1 MSTELQQYLPWAI
14 AALWAVCVGV
24 GLWWLYGAT
33 LVWLRRQSALRQVR
47 QFGRDTISSAYD
59 TGSTIDSLG
68 SWVAN
73 RSEGTIIGQRMERT
87 LSKAEVG
94 LPLNRLIGAS
104 LVAMPAVF
112 LVTLIFSASAFLALI
127 AMLLTPVVIIFYISF
142 RSRQRG
148 TRFIAQLPDAL
159 QTMSNSLLSI
169 GSIPRALER
178 VGEDSRPP
186 LRDEFQFVL
195 DQYRLGGSLRDA
207 LDLLY
212 LRVPSDELREFI
224 VAVQIADRYGGDLAN
239 LLRETAE
246 NLRQEAALRGEL
258 SSITAQASLSSIV
271 VALLPVA
278 VFFFLV
284 FTNPD
289 YIAPL
294 FSGTLGYSVLGFA
307 FLLWAGGFY
316 MARRMGI
323 VRMLVGGAKGR
334 TAVRPTEIQR
344 HHG

>member
-1 MSTELQQYLPWAI
+1 MDATVAQYLPWAI
-14 AALWAVCVGV
+14 ATLWAVCVGV
-24 GLWWLYGAT
+24 GLWWVYGAT
-33 LVWLRRQSALRQVR
+33 LVWIRRQSALRQVR
-47 QFGRDTISSAYD
+47 QFGRDTISPAYE
-59 TGSTIDSLG
+59 TGTTIDSIG
-68 SWVAN
+68 GWVAN
-73 RSEGTIIGQRMERT
+73 RSEGTVLGQRMERT

-94 LPLNRLIGAS
+94 LPLDRLIGVS
-104 LVAMPAVF
+104 LLAMIAVLIAT
-112 LVTLIFSASAFLALI
+112 LVFSASLALALI

-148 TRFIAQLPDAL
+148 ARFIAQLPDAL
-159 QTMSNSLLSI
+159 QTMSNSLLSVA
-169 GSIPRALER
+169 SIPRALER
-178 VGEDSRPP
+178 VVEDSRPP
-186 LRDEFQFVL
+186 LRNEFQFVL

-212 LRVPSDELREFI
+212 QRVPSDELREFI

-246 NLRQEAALRGEL
+246 NLRQEASLRAEL
-258 SSITAQASLSSIV
+258 TSITAQASLSSIV

-294 FSGTLGYSVLGFA
+294 FSGALGFTVLGFA

-323 VRMLVGGAKGR
+323 VRM
-334 TAVRPTEIQR
+334 
-344 HHG
+344 